1 MDRRTFA
8 IWALL
13 AGLGLGL
20 LGNILFY
27 GRSLG
32 ISFPLF
38 IFVLIVVVLALTTPA
53 GVKIRWRNLWP
64 LIPVMFFA
72 VMVAVR
78 ADTNL
83 NLWNSAA
90 VLALGG
96 LALYYLP
103 LAEPLDEASLVDQG
117 RAVLEAGIMTFPS
130 ALVETADAWSW
141 LREKRHQRG
150 GTFASVARGLMFAS
164 PIVLVFAVLLG
175 SADAV
180 FANYVSDAMDS
191 LRRFFG
197 FQYLDD
203 TFGRLIFMGGIA
215 AVVTGAIG
223 YGLVQRFI
231 KPETTPPTSVT
242 EPQDNPETAHIEK
255 RKPGFKLSMI
265 EGGIIMGSIVA
276 LFAAFVVIQFAY
288 FFGGQSTLDV
298 TGLTYAEYARRGF
311 FELVAV
317 SLLTLGLALGL
328 DHVTLRQ
335 GQRETTLFRALA
347 LMIVGLMTVMLV
359 SASRRM
365 WLYEETYGF
374 TQLRVYVHV
383 CIAWLGVLFGVYVL
397 GLFRLR
403 KNIFSLGSVLVM
415 IGYLG
420 TLNLMN
426 VDAYIAER
434 NIARYHDGQAL
445 DVAYFNSLS
454 EDAVPIVLP
463 FYQELLAERGTTT
476 DAQDIQCV
484 GQWLAEQHISL
495 SGETKSG
502 SLFSFNLGRNAALAQ
517 LEPISNTLPSYNSSV
532 YCGSY
537 YDTYFGDLDARYD
550 SGWDT
555 VPATAMPGE

>member
-32 ISFPLF
+32 VSFPLF
-38 IFVLIVVVLALTTPA
+38 IFTLIVVVLMLTTPA

-83 NLWNSAA
+83 NLLNIAA

-103 LAEPLDEASLVDQG
+103 LAEPLDETTLADQV
-117 RAVLEAGIMTFPS
+117 RAVLETSKKTLPS

-164 PIVLVFAVLLG
+164 PVVLVFAVLLG

-180 FANYVSDAMDS
+180 FANYVNDAVES

-203 TFGRLIFMGGIA
+203 TVGRLIFMGGIA

-223 YGLVQRFI
+223 YGLVERFVSEAKI
-231 KPETTPPTSVT
+231 TPPTSADS
-242 EPQDNPETAHIEK
+242 PQDTPETAHLEK

-335 GQRETTLFRALA
+335 GQRETRLFRALA

-374 TQLRVYVHV
+374 TQLRVYVHI

-397 GLFRLR
+397 ALFRLR

-445 DVAYFNSLS
+445 DVAYFNILS
-454 EDAVPIVLP
+454 EDAVPVVLP
-463 FYQELLAERGTTT
+463 FYQELLTERGTTT

-484 GQWLAEQHISL
+484 KQWLAERHFTVSSQD
-495 SGETKSG
+495 T
-502 SLFSFNLGRNAALAQ
+502 SLFSFNLGRSAALAQ
-517 LEPISNTLPSYNSSV
+517 LEPISNSLSVSDSYV

-537 YDTYFGDLDARYD
+537 YDTYFSDVDNRYG

-555 VPATAMPGE
+555 VPATATPGD

>member
-13 AGLGLGL
+13 AGLALGL
-20 LGNILFY
+20 MGNIMFY

-32 ISFPLF
+32 VSFPLF
-38 IFVLIVVVLALTTPA
+38 IFALIVVILALTAPA

-72 VMVAVR
+72 IMVAVR

-83 NLWNSAA
+83 NLLNIAA
-90 VLALGG
+90 GLALGA

-103 LAEPLDEASLVDQG
+103 LSAPLDEASLAEQG
-117 RAVLEAGIMTFPS
+117 RAVLETGMMTLPS
-130 ALVETADAWSW
+130 ALVETVDAWQW

-150 GTFASVARGLMFAS
+150 GTLASITRGLMFTA
-164 PIVLVFAVLLG
+164 PVVVVFAALLG

-180 FANYVSDAMDS
+180 FANYVNDAFES

-197 FQYLDD
+197 LQYLDD
-203 TFGRLIFMGGIA
+203 TISRLIVTGGIT

-223 YGLVQRFI
+223 YGLALRRGEAAEKGPGGEDEAQ
-231 KPETTPPTSVT
+231 
-242 EPQDNPETAHIEK
+242 TAHLEK

-265 EGGIIMGSIVA
+265 EGGIIMGSVVA

-288 FFGGQSTLDV
+288 FFGGQSTLEV

-317 SLLTLGLALGL
+317 SLLTLGLALSL
-328 DHVTLRQ
+328 DHATIRQ

-347 LMIVGLMTVMLV
+347 LMLVGLTTVMLV

-365 WLYEETYGF
+365 WLYEEAYGF

-383 CIAWLGVLFGVYVL
+383 CIAWLAVLFGVYVL
-397 GLFRLR
+397 ALFRLR
-403 KNIFSLGSVLVM
+403 KNVFSFGSALVM
-415 IGYLG
+415 VGYLA

-445 DVAYFNSLS
+445 DVAYFNILS
-454 EDAVPIVLP
+454 EDAVPVVIP
-463 FYQELLAERGTTT
+463 FYQELVAQRGTGV
-476 DAQDIQCV
+476 DDKEVQCV
-484 GQWLAEQHISL
+484 KQWLAEQHFSL
-495 SGETKSG
+495 SSEAENG
-502 SLFSFNLGRNAALAQ
+502 SLFSFNVARNTALAQ
-517 LEPISNTLPSYNSSV
+517 LEPISSSLSVSDSYV
-532 YCGSY
+532 HCGSY
-537 YDTYFGDLDARYD
+537 YDTYFSGLSGRYE

-555 VPATAMPGE
+555 IPPTGAPGD